1 MSRMSRLPRAVIGLA
16 SIAPAAVLLA
26 LLLAA
31 PGPLAAREGTD
42 IAVTPRPMPE
52 FPHAD
57 PRDWINSAPI
67 RLADLKGEVVLVE
80 IWTSV

>member
-1 MSRMSRLPRAVIGLA
+1 MPRMSRLPRAMIGLA

-31 PGPLAAREGTD
+31 PCPLAAREDPD

-52 FPHAD
+52 FPLAD
-57 PRDWINSAPI
+57 PQAWINSAPI
-67 RLADLKGEVVLVE
+67 RLADLK
-80 IWTSV
+80 S